1 MGIDFQKYLWILVFF
16 AVASCRRNSFDTD
29 LRSLSGS
36 KNPAAGI
43 GVEAPDL
50 FTSDR
55 TTFQTRGV
63 MVFKISESYWDRIS
77 ELSLNNLTS
86 GASII
91 DNQVVAAGLEED
103 EDWSL
108 TAGGTEIIIKIYPS
122 IAEIKSK
129 LVYGPNAMRLVTK
142 SPKEVLHK
150 EMSVKFAD
158 FRYFAMTFS
167 NPPSDPPASR
177 PLSGGVTGVVNN
189 MSSNGKSY
197 LFTSAVHVL
206 TH

>member
-1 MGIDFQKYLWILVFF
+1 M
-16 AVASCRRNSFDTD
+16 
-29 LRSLSGS
+29 
-36 KNPAAGI
+36 
-43 GVEAPDL
+43 
-50 FTSDR
+50 
-55 TTFQTRGV
+55 
-63 MVFKISESYWDRIS
+63 
-77 ELSLNNLTS
+77 
-86 GASII
+86 
-91 DNQVVAAGLEED
+91 VAAGLEED